1 MEKTYQRLSLKKI
14 MRTIGGLWLPI
25 VFALLLKPHQLWA
38 QGISLIS
45 DEETEQLL
53 GNIIRPLFNAAG
65 VKYNRNEIHIVND
78 PTLNAFVADGNNLFI
93 HTGTILNAASPNE
106 LAGVIA
112 HETGHIQGGHILRQK
127 LKNQTMQEVGLVSA
141 ILAGTAAAVT
151 GRGDVAM
158 AAMIGSQSSALTHYL
173 HYRTEEERSADE
185 AALSLLD
192 KTEQSPQGML
202 TFMKKIARQNQLSG
216 REENPYFRTHPVTAE
231 RIAFFEQAAAR
242 TPYPADSK
250 YQKAFERVKAKLY
263 AYLADPQQ
271 TLQKYPLSNTSVPA
285 LYAQSIALFK
295 QLKFD
300 QALKKIDRLIALEPD
315 NPYFYELKAQ
325 IYLETGKI
333 KPAKENYKKALALL
347 PNSALL
353 QTSYA
358 QSLLEDNPNK
368 QQAAEAVQL
377 LNKSLISRPSGFA
390 WMLLARAY
398 GESGNQAGANY
409 AAAEYSYRIGQPEI
423 AREQLKAARG
433 AAPSKQIALKI
444 EDLDNRL
451 RQILDEKQ
459 HR

>member
-1 MEKTYQRLSLKKI
+1 MEKTYQRLSLRK
-14 MRTIGGLWLPI
+14 TLHTVGGLWLPI
-25 VFALLLKPHQLWA
+25 VFMLLCFPRFLRA
-38 QGISLIS
+38 QDISLIS
-45 DEETEQLL
+45 DEETELL
-53 GNIIRPLFNAAG
+53 LKNIVQPLFSAAG
-65 VKYNRNEIHIVND
+65 IPYNRNEIHIVND

-93 HTGTILNAASPNE
+93 HTGTILNAESPNE

-158 AAMIGSQSSALTHYL
+158 AAVLGSQSSALTHYL

-185 AALSLLD
+185 AALNLLD
-192 KTEQSPQGML
+192 KTAQSPDGML

-216 REENPYFRTHPVTAE
+216 REESPYFRTHPVTTE
-231 RIAFFEQAAAR
+231 RIAFFEQAAAKNS
-242 TPYPADSK
+242 YPAASK
-250 YQKAFERVKAKLY
+250 YQSSFERVKAKLY
-263 AYLADPQQ
+263 AYLATSQQ
-271 TLQKYPLSNTSVPA
+271 TFQKYPSEDTSVPA

-300 QALKKIDRLIALEPD
+300 QSLKKIDRLIALEPG
-315 NPYFYELKAQ
+315 NPFFYELKAQ

-333 KPAKENYKKALALL
+333 KQAKENYKKALTLL
-347 PNSALL
+347 PDSELL

-358 QSLLEDNPNK
+358 QSLLEDNPDK
-368 QQAAEAVQL
+368 QQAAEAVRL
-377 LNKSLISRPSGFA
+377 LNKSLISRPSSFS

-409 AAAEYSYRIGQPEI
+409 ASAEYSYRIGQPEV
-423 AREQLKAARG
+423 AREQLKAARN
-433 AAPSKQIALKI
+433 AAPSRPLSLKI

-451 RQILDEKQ
+451 QQILTEKK
-459 HR
+459 RP

>member
-1 MEKTYQRLSLKKI
+1 MEKTYQRLNLQSILHA
-14 MRTIGGLWLPI
+14 IGGLWLPI
-25 VFALLLKPHQLWA
+25 VFALLLCPRPLWA
-38 QGISLIS
+38 QSISLIS

-53 GNIIRPLFNAAG
+53 QKIIQPLFNAAG

-78 PTLNAFVADGNNLFI
+78 PSLNAFVADGNNLFI

-185 AALSLLD
+185 AALNLLS
-192 KTEQSPQGML
+192 KTGQSFEGML
-202 TFMKKIARQNQLSG
+202 TFMKKIAQQNQLSG

-231 RIAFFEQAAAR
+231 RIAFFEQAAAKNA
-242 TPYPADSK
+242 YPAVSP
-250 YQKAFERVKAKLY
+250 YQDAFERVKAKLY
-263 AYLADPQQ
+263 AYLATPQQ
-271 TLQKYPLSNTSVPA
+271 ALQKYPLSNTSVPA

-333 KPAKENYKKALALL
+333 KPAKENYKKALTLL

-353 QTSYA
+353 QASYA

-368 QQAAEAVQL
+368 QQAAEAAQL
-377 LNKSLISRPSGFA
+377 LNKSLVSRPSSFA

-409 AAAEYSYRIGQPEI
+409 AAAEYSYRIGQPEV
-423 AREQLKAARG
+423 AREQLKTARN
-433 AAPSKQIALKI
+433 AAPSRQLSLKI
-444 EDLDNRL
+444 DDLDNRL
-451 RQILDEKQ
+451 RQILDDKK
-459 HR
+459 RP